1 VSVAINKI
9 PGVESLEV
17 SLNRGMA
24 AVQLKPGNMV
34 RLEQVWE
41 SVQSNGFTPKE
52 ARIVALGEVMATAG
66 KLQFKVLG
74 VDQVYDLIVDP
85 RAGTGGE
92 DIENQVGKPLLID
105 GVIPPPQDKEGP
117 RVIHLTGF
125 RAAPEGIRGE
135 RQ

>member
-1 VSVAINKI
+1 MSVAINKI

-24 AVQLKPGNMV
+24 AIQLKPGNTV

-41 SVQSNGFTPKE
+41 GVQGNGFTPKE
-52 ARIVALGEVMATAG
+52 ARIRALGEVIVTGG

-74 VDQVYDLIVDP
+74 VNQAYDLIVDP
-85 RAGTGGE
+85 RAETRGG
-92 DIENQVGKPLLID
+92 DIEKQVGKLLLID

-117 RVIHLTGF
+117 KVIHLSGF
-125 RAAPEGIRGE
+125 QSAPEATGGE